1 MSILYLKCLVFQP
14 NDNFLFHSEKLK
26 FHLLQNKEA
35 ADLKRPWN
43 YWQFKLTNE
52 FWASE
57 WMIMYNTCCHSSTVN
72 TKFGGKIFELKQ
84 LLEANTG

>member
-43 YWQFKLTNE
+43 CWQFKLTNE

-57 WMIMYNTCCHSSTVN
+57 WMITPAA
-72 TKFGGKIFELKQ
+72 IPQQ
-84 LLEANTG
+84 LIQNLGEKSLN